1 MEQIKL
7 SDDLLL
13 EIQSLRDDLT
23 ENVVKIGRLSVQTHF
38 YERELENLKHE
49 LLKLHNQAE
58 ILDKREQEMQERIAK
73 DYGNGQL
80 EMSTGIYTKA

>member
-58 ILDKREQEMQERIAK
+58 ILDKKEQEMQERIAK